1 MDENLLTFVA
11 EEFRKVNP
19 DFTHGVL
26 ENGIRQEYQN
36 WLSDSIWP
44 KTENVYADS
53 PLHSFYDETYDI
65 WWEGTMNEESYRMFT
80 EFDEMEIVY

>member
-1 MDENLLTFVA
+1 MYEVNSLVVDEIL
-11 EEFRKVNP
+11 KVNSEP
-19 DFTHGVL
+19 TLGVL
-26 ENGIRQEYQN
+26 EDGIRQEYQN
-36 WLSDSIWP
+36 WLSNKTVVS

-80 EFDEMEIVY
+80 EFDEMEILY

>member
-1 MDENLLTFVA
+1 MDENSLTFVA
-11 EEFRKVNP
+11 EESRKINP
-19 DFTHGVL
+19 NSTLGDL

-44 KTENVYADS
+44 ETENVYADS

-65 WWEGTMNEESYRMFT
+65 WWEGTINEESYRMFT

>member
-1 MDENLLTFVA
+1 MDENSLTFVA
-11 EEFRKVNP
+11 EEFRKINP
-19 DFTHGVL
+19 DSTLGDL

-36 WLSDSIWP
+36 WLSDNIWP
-44 KTENVYADS
+44 ETGNVYADS

-80 EFDEMEIVY
+80 EFDEMEIIY

>member
-1 MDENLLTFVA
+1 MHEGNPFVVDEIL
-11 EEFRKVNP
+11 KVHP
-19 DFTHGVL
+19 KPTLGVL

-36 WLSDSIWP
+36 WLSNKTVVS

-65 WWEGTMNEESYRMFT
+65 WWEGTINEESYRMFT
-80 EFDEMEIVY
+80 VFDEMEILY